1 MQKNKLVRSM
11 GTPTIS
17 KSLLKLST
25 LTLSMMCLSLA
36 HAEETESSEAVE
48 FDVEAV
54 AWAYGKCVALGLEN
68 GSMESAMMMD
78 RLKMMLGGY

>member
-1 MQKNKLVRSM
+1 MSIGQNVVDDCEGM
-11 GTPTIS
+11 T
-17 KSLLKLST
+17 
-25 LTLSMMCLSLA
+25 
-36 HAEETESSEAVE
+36 EEEYYRGMEAAMPA

-78 RLKMMLGGY
+78 RLKLMLGGYGS

>member
-1 MQKNKLVRSM
+1 MKKLYCPECGNYLEGGDGDMRDCCC
-11 GTPTIS
+11 GWRQP
-17 KSLLKLST
+17 
-25 LTLSMMCLSLA
+25 
-36 HAEETESSEAVE
+36 EETESSEAVE

>member
-1 MQKNKLVRSM
+1 MKKLYCPECGNYLEGGDGDM
-11 GTPTIS
+11 HDCCCGWKQPDEAE
-17 KSLLKLST
+17 ST
-25 LTLSMMCLSLA
+25 EIIA
-36 HAEETESSEAVE
+36 D

>member
-1 MQKNKLVRSM
+1 MKKLYCPECGNYLEGGDGDMRDCCC
-11 GTPTIS
+11 GWKQPYEAE
-17 KSLLKLST
+17 ST
-25 LTLSMMCLSLA
+25 EIIA
-36 HAEETESSEAVE
+36 D

>member
-1 MQKNKLVRSM
+1 MKKPDCPECGNYLE
-11 GTPTIS
+11 GGDGD
-17 KSLLKLST
+17 
-25 LTLSMMCLSLA
+25 MCDCCCGWKQP
-36 HAEETESSEAVE
+36 EETESSEAVE

-78 RLKMMLGGY
+78 RLKTMLGGY

>member
-1 MQKNKLVRSM
+1 MKKLYCPECGNYLEGGDGDMQDCCCGWKQ
-11 GTPTIS
+11 P
-17 KSLLKLST
+17 
-25 LTLSMMCLSLA
+25 
-36 HAEETESSEAVE
+36 EETESSEVVE

-54 AWAYGKCVALGLEN
+54 AWAYSKCVALGLEN

>member
-1 MQKNKLVRSM
+1 MKKLYCPECGNYLEGGDGDMQDCCCGWKQ
-11 GTPTIS
+11 P
-17 KSLLKLST
+17 
-25 LTLSMMCLSLA
+25 
-36 HAEETESSEAVE
+36 EETESSEMVE

-54 AWAYGKCVALGLEN
+54 AWAYSKCVALGLEN